1 MDSGD
6 PNIYFFILIIT
17 GQGWPGRSVKSP
29 QFKLMATVIT
39 IGNERPGQG
48 FSKST
53 KKSSLLM

>member
-48 FSKST
+48 LSG
-53 KKSSLLM
+53 L